1 MKGVVK
7 IKNMR
12 IYGFHGCLKEESK
25 IGGDYLVT
33 LKAYCDMACAAETD
47 SLEETANYT
56 LLAKIITKEMAVK
69 SKLLESVA
77 KRIIDSCLK
86 KAPAIERVEVEIN
99 KINPPINADV
109 ESVVVLMEG
118 KRE

>member
-56 LLAKIITKEMAVK
+56 LLAKIITKEMAVLSFLSLLQK
-69 SKLLESVA
+69 ELLTLVSRKLLL
-77 KRIIDSCLK
+77 LK
-86 KAPAIERVEVEIN
+86 
-99 KINPPINADV
+99 
-109 ESVVVLMEG
+109 G
-118 KRE
+118 